1 MILVVTVHNLCIYG
15 VTEISLFFQFCK
27 QIKKSTIYTYVFVH
41 IIIHIVLKMVFE
53 QAYAQCFPV
62 VK

>member
-15 VTEISLFFQFCK
+15 VTESLPILQTN
-27 QIKKSTIYTYVFVH
+27 KKKESTIYTDVFVH

-53 QAYAQCFPV
+53 QAYARCFPV